1 MTDPQPCRVIGV
13 LDDGAAS
20 LGATAI
26 AHLRRADL
34 VIGGTRTL
42 ALFEDDIAPDAV
54 RRDLTGQLSAVPE
67 WIRSAREARQRS
79 VVLATGDPLCHGIAS
94 YLASRLCI
102 EAIEVLP
109 NVSTLQLACARV
121 GLAWQD
127 AKIISIHA
135 KDAGEWTQGAAP
147 SHGLYALAQALRQHD
162 RLAVLTS
169 PDNTPDRIARLLLAE
184 GLGDDFHL
192 AVAEHLCT
200 ARERV
205 LADLSPQDA
214 AQQRFADP
222 NVVLLWRVRPR
233 TNPVRFGLAD
243 TVFYQRQPDKGLI
256 TKQEVRAVSLA
267 RMQLRADSVVWDI
280 GAGSGSVGLEAARL
294 CPQGHVW
301 AIEKN
306 DGDFEIAGRNV
317 HAFGISNH
325 TLVHG
330 KAPEGLQDWS
340 DPDAVF
346 IGGSGG
352 ELAELISLC
361 LQRMK
366 PGSWLVMNFVT
377 LENLATATHAL
388 SSLNATWDVLQL
400 QAARS
405 KPILHMHRMAA
416 ENPVW
421 IVCAQ
426 AGEAMPSKEHPVQGL
441 ALAPLHSEESLGEG
455 VR

>member
-20 LGATAI
+20 LSPTAL
-26 AHLRRADL
+26 ALLRRADW
-34 VIGGTRTL
+34 VIGGARTL
-42 ALFEDDIAPDAV
+42 ALLEDDIAPHAQ
-54 RRDLTGQLSAVPE
+54 RRDLTGQLSAVPG
-67 WIRSAREARQRS
+67 WIAAAREAGQTS

-102 EAIEVLP
+102 EAVEVLP
-109 NVSTLQLACARV
+109 NLSTVQLACARL

-127 AKIISIHA
+127 ARIVSVHS
-135 KDAGEWTQGAAP
+135 KDAGEWHVGAEP
-147 SHGLYALAQALRQHD
+147 GHGLYALAQSLRQHD
-162 RLAVLTS
+162 RLLVLTS
-169 PDNTPDRIARLLLAE
+169 PDNTPDRIARLIVAE
-184 GLGDDFHL
+184 GLGDDFQM
-192 AVAEHLCT
+192 AVAERLCT
-200 ARERV
+200 PDERV
-205 LADLSPQDA
+205 VAELSPHDA
-214 AQQRFADP
+214 AQQTFADP
-222 NVVLLWRVRPR
+222 NVVVLVRSQVRPQ
-233 TNPVRFGLAD
+233 PVRMGLAD
-243 TVFYQRQPDKGLI
+243 SAYHQRQPDKGLI

-267 RMQLRADSVVWDI
+267 RMQLRADSRVWDI

-306 DGDFEIAGRNV
+306 EADFAIAGQNV
-317 HAFGISNH
+317 RAFGVSNH

-330 KAPEGLQDWS
+330 KAPEGLDAWP

-352 ELAELISLC
+352 ELQELIALC
-361 LQRMK
+361 LRRLRA
-366 PGSWLVMNFVT
+366 GGWLVMNFVT
-377 LENLATATHAL
+377 LENLASATQAL
-388 SSLNATWDVLQL
+388 QAQGAVWDVLQL

-426 AGEAMPSKEHPVQGL
+426 RGDGAAQG
-441 ALAPLHSEESLGEG
+441 APA
-455 VR
+455 